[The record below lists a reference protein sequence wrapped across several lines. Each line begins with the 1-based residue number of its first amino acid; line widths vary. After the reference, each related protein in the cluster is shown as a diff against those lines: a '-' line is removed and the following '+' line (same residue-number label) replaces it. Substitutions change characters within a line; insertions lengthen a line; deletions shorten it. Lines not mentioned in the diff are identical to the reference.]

1 MFFDFP
7 PSAGRRCTVREEG
20 WVPSSRAWV
29 STHRIPNYVRGDGSK
44 HASPLS
50 LSFLLCKGRLP

>member
-7 PSAGRRCTVREEG
+7 PSAQGRCTVTEG
-20 WVPSSRAWV
+20 WVPRSHAWV